1 MYSYDKKA
9 PILLLCANPRLSR
22 LVHAEAD
29 GLCLS
34 LDIEENAAA
43 CTAARL
49 SALSLLLIDTDTIT
63 LPPTLSLPTEL
74 PTVSIGS
81 RESDIPTL
89 RHLPYPVPVEQL
101 RVLLRT
107 LCAGPA
113 AAAANSS
120 LPPLHLEPEKLTLHV
135 GEHTVSLTEKE
146 TAVLALLLAR
156 RGDTVKKE
164 ELHRVISS
172 GADRASNKV
181 EVYMC
186 HLRRK
191 LEQPLGLRLFSTV
204 RGLGYCLL
212 TGYENGKDTL

>member
-1 MYSYDKKA
+1 VKISST
-9 PILLLCANPRLSR
+9 LS
-22 LVHAEAD
+22 V
-29 GLCLS
+29 S
-34 LDIEENAAA
+34 
-43 CTAARL
+43 
-49 SALSLLLIDTDTIT
+49 SLLVNALTNGTIT
-63 LPPTLSLPTEL
+63 IETAIAATPIS
-74 PTVSIGS
+74 G
-81 RESDIPTL
+81 DF
-89 RHLPYPVPVEQL
+89 
-101 RVLLRT
+101 
-107 LCAGPA
+107 A
-113 AAAANSS
+113 AAAANPS

-164 ELHRVISS
+164 ELHRVISD